1 MKKPKRMRTGSAPKR
16 ILLLCALIV
25 LTFFLSPA
33 AARLSLSKY
42 VLEPKTYTISL
53 TSAQQFP
60 LTAMAPIEGTA
71 QVGQLLTAG
80 ALTPADAMADAT
92 YQWFSSAAI
101 DGSYTAISGAT
112 AASCTL
118 SAAEYGRFIKVTVT
132 GGDGYSGQLTSAAV
146 GPVSAAPITIAA
158 LAGIT
163 VPVRG
168 EVPDLTVTANAQY
181 TAGISWSP
189 ADSPFKA
196 YTVYTAAIT
205 ITPNSGYTLDGVPEN
220 FFTVDGAA
228 ASHAANSGAVT
239 AVFPRTAPAVINLA
253 AIAGVTPPVI
263 GATPVAGI
271 SATEQYTASITWSPA
286 HSQFL
291 TDTIYTA
298 TITLTAKTG
307 YTLTGVAQ
315 NFFTVAGAAATN
327 AADSGVVTAVFP
339 ITALLPISLPAIEG
353 VTVPVK
359 GALPAASVTATEQ
372 YTAAISWSPADSP
385 FKANTVYTATIS
397 LTPKSGYTLA
407 GVAENFFTVAGAT
420 AANAANSGLIT
431 AIFPATAKEN
441 LTGVNLSGTA
451 IIGQQL
457 TAVDLIPSGAT
468 ATYQWQRCETID
480 GSYAD
485 IAEATD
491 IAYTL
496 VLADKNNY
504 LRVAASGSGNYSA
517 TVYSSPS
524 AKVSGIPLTGIG
536 EISGTTRQ
544 YETLTAGACSPAE
557 ATVSYQWL
565 RADSADGEYS
575 EIVGATSSTYTLVFD
590 DKNHYIKVRI
600 SGTGSYSGSVE
611 SVSSGPVV
619 FAATAITA
627 MAAINGTPYIGQT
640 LTAGALTPAEATASY
655 QWQQSTALNGTYTNI
670 SGATNSS
677 YYLTAAALN
686 QFYRVVATGSGTFSG
701 TVSAS
706 IGPIKTAAQQ
716 ITAIGA
722 ISGSTVSGQVL
733 TAGTLTPAEATVT
746 YQWQR
751 SDLSGSIYTDLAGAT
766 SASYTLSDADLNCY
780 LKVVATGYGAYTGT
794 VISPRSSLVA
804 TSTQNITSIG
814 AITGTAQVGS
824 MLTAGAV
831 APTNAT
837 VTYQWQTADS
847 LSGPFTDLSYATASS
862 YTVTA
867 ANLGKYLRVKATGS
881 GAYAASVESS
891 AVGSVTACP
900 LISITNISG
909 TTVITYTVTAGTVTP
924 AGATVSYQWQRSTNS
939 GSTYSDIL
947 GATSASYTLVA
958 ADNNLTNTIYIR
970 VAVTGIL
977 PYTGTVLSNY
987 IVPKANT
994 GGITAITAIADSI
1007 GLTEVF
1013 QSLTAGTVT
1022 PYGAT
1027 VTYQWYRCD
1036 TASGT
1041 YAVVNGATSKTYN
1054 ILGIDKGYFFK
1065 VEATGSGS
1073 YSGTV
1078 WSRYAG
1084 PITAAPL
1091 SAIGSISG
1099 TATIGQ
1105 VITAGNLTPSA
1116 ATVNYQWQR
1125 SDLNG
1130 ENYSDITGAT
1140 SNTYTLT
1147 AGDENRYLKVTVTGF
1162 GYYSGTLTS
1171 LRTGPV
1177 LTNATPITALSAI
1190 DGIARVGQT
1199 LNAGTTTPLGAT
1211 VTYQWQRCT
1220 EINGVYSNI
1229 SGATTATYTLT
1240 PSDLNQYIKLVVH
1253 GAGIY
1258 ATPAEGISSTALGP
1272 VAVCPI
1278 TAVSNII
1285 GKAEVDQILTAGT
1298 VTPYGATVSYQ
1309 WQRYVNG
1316 SYAAISGATA
1326 STYTLVTADNTYYI
1340 RVAVS
1345 GISGYSGMVYSN
1357 NTGPVGSPNAIS
1369 SISAITGVTKVSQV
1383 LTAGTVLPYG
1393 ASVSYQWQNS
1403 SEADGT
1409 YANISG
1415 ATSSS
1420 YTLTTA
1426 DYGKYL
1432 KVIAEGTGVY
1442 FGEVI
1447 STPTDLI
1454 SKGSITAISN
1464 ISGSTISGQTLTA
1477 GAVTP
1482 LGATVTYQWQRSDT
1496 SGSNYTNITDATA
1509 NTYLLTN
1516 ADVACYLR
1524 VLVTGSQSYESSV
1537 TSLPTAVISPSGTV
1551 PTALI
1556 SIAATGGTA
1565 RVGQTLTAGAV
1576 SPSNATVTYQ
1586 WQRSAGASDSAYANI
1601 SGAVASSYVLTAA
1614 DFGKYVRPVA
1624 TGSGTFSG
1632 SVNPSG
1638 TSITLKQLVTA
1649 GNITGTPA
1657 VGETVVAGVLTPA
1670 DATVTYQWQRASKNG
1685 TDYSNIAGAT
1695 GRSYTIV
1702 DADDDGYLKVLI
1714 VGTGAYET
1722 NPTAGLLSA
1731 AYGRI
1736 EPYPFKITA
1745 ISAITGIS
1753 QVGQLLHAGAT
1764 TPYGAAVTY
1773 QWLRK
1778 VAGAETYAEIIGAT
1792 ASSYTTTSSDYHAY
1806 IKVIATG
1813 AGSFS
1818 GWVESAPTAL
1828 IAAAPLTAIGSI
1840 SGTVATGQTITAG
1853 PLTPLDATVTY
1864 QWQRSDSS
1872 GLNFSN
1878 IANATEKTYLLGAS
1892 DLNCSLKV
1900 IATGTGSYT
1909 GTVTSSAAGPVS
1921 ATFQSLTSIGPI
1933 TGTATVNQ
1941 TLTAGAIVPTNA
1953 SVTYQWKRAD
1963 SSGGNYTDIS
1973 GATNSQYTLTAADYG
1988 KFIKV
1993 VATGSGVYAG
2003 SVENAA
2009 VKGAIA
2015 ACPITALGDFT
2026 GSCNIGQAFVAGVIT
2041 PANATVTYQWYLSN
2055 SPNPQ
2060 GWDLIGATTAAIVVP
2075 ENKLGSGQGTN
2086 TVGYYLKL
2094 VVTGSGAFS
2103 GSLEKVSVAIGA
2115 KTSLTPLTAIGSII
2129 GTTAPTQ
2136 LVSAGSL
2143 TPNGA
2148 TVTYQ
2153 WLRCLTSDGTYET
2166 ITAATSA
2173 SYTIQN
2179 TDLGYYLKVSA
2190 TGTGAYTGIVI
2201 SGFKGPVIALSQTT
2215 PITAISDIL
2224 YTTARNV
2231 TLTAG
2236 TVTPLLATVT
2246 YQWQVSSSIS
2256 GSYTDIAGAT
2266 ANTYTIPLT
2275 QTYGYY
2281 FKVKATGSGS
2291 YTGTVT
2297 SNYTGPVVETPTP
2310 LTSVA
2315 INGTAQAG
2323 QTLTAAVQPTNATVT
2338 YQWQIST
2345 TVNGTYTDLAGAT
2358 ASTFLVTVV
2367 EYNYYLRVVAIGSGA
2382 YTGTVISASTDRI
2395 AAFPISAMAP
2405 IGGTAVVGNTI
2416 TAGGLTPAAATGA
2429 YQWQISATGNAADFT
2444 DLAGATNA
2452 TLALSANELG
2462 QYLRVSLTGSG
2473 AYSGSYTSAAVG
2485 PVVYAE
2491 AAPVAGNVGSTGSA
2505 QVGQTMSGYY
2515 TYSDLNGDL
2524 QGTSTYRW
2532 LADNTAI
2539 SGATANTYLITAAEL
2554 GKTIQFEV
2562 TPIAL
2567 SGTLSGTA
2575 VRSTAGCAVVTADA
2589 PRANNVSISGSASV
2603 GQTLT
2608 GSYTYSDSNSD
2619 PEATSTFQ
2627 WYADDTPISGATSL
2641 TYLLTIAESGK
2652 TIRFEVTPAAQSGTT
2667 PGAASRSLP
2676 TPAVLVEEMAPL
2688 ALNVSILGTSMV
2700 GETLSVDY
2708 TYLDFNGDPEG
2719 DSQIQWYAS
2728 DLSDGSQM
2736 LILAGNPNRTAIS
2749 GATAR
2754 TLVITAALQQKQI
2767 DVEVTPVATRGK
2779 KIGNPARSAKTNAV
2793 TTDISLLTINGVTAP
2808 VKGAVPVVSL
2818 AETTEYTLSLVWSPA
2833 VSTFAANT
2841 VYTATIQVTPKA
2853 GYSLAKV
2860 KHNSFTVTGA
2870 VAANA
2875 AHSGSVTAVFPAT
2888 AKETLISV
2896 SISGNP
2902 VIGETLTMDQLLPAN
2917 AAVTYQWQRS
2927 TAFDGSY
2934 SDIAGANTNQY
2945 VLTAEDDLQY
2955 LRLSVS
2961 GSGNFTGTLS
2971 SVSIGPVSTQ
2981 GRVLNGI
2988 TAIGGLPQVANLL
3001 TAGVLTPAGA
3011 SATYQWQRCAT
3022 IDGEYLAISGATG
3035 SSYLLTADDY
3045 QAYLKVVATGSA
3057 GFSGV
3062 ITSAATAQV
3071 QKGPLTAISDVIG
3084 TTVIGQI
3091 LTAGTVTP
3099 LGASVTYQW
3108 QRCGT
3113 TGAYVD
3119 ITGATASSYQITGSD
3134 SQFFLRVIATGT
3146 GVYTGSVT
3154 SDSTVHKVTQSSVAL
3169 ISLAATGGS
3178 AQVGRTLTA
3187 GELTP
3192 YEATVT
3198 YQWYRSAAAEGEY
3211 EPIAGATNAAYT
3223 LTAADCNQYLRVTVL
3238 GSGLYTGSLTSI
3250 AVGPATTGV
3259 VSAIAAIK
3267 GTTMIGQTLSAGA
3280 LTPFE
3285 ASVTYQ
3291 WQKCRTAG
3299 GSYTDISGATS
3310 ATYTITAADF
3320 NYYLRVVATGY
3331 GSYTAAATS
3340 APTAGRVGSAHTPIS
3355 KIGAIVGLAQVGN
3368 TISAGAL
3375 TPAAATATYQWLR
3388 CSTEEGSYEPIAGAT
3403 GSTYR
3408 LTAADYNCYMKVTAV
3423 GSGSYSGSVT
3433 SAVSALTAACPITS
3447 ISDIIGTTTAGE
3459 TLTAGTV
3466 TPLGATVTY
3475 QWQTS
3480 DATDE
3485 TRFIDIAGA
3494 TAQNFIVLAEYN
3506 YRYLRVL
3513 VTGSG
3518 AYSGTI
3524 ASAQTTSRVVG
3535 TVLAT
3540 LSGMDPIVGTAKVGN
3555 TLTAGNLSPTGTDAT
3570 YQWQKCTVADG
3581 TYENIPGA
3589 ADNSYRLT
3597 AADYPYYLRVVATAS
3612 GSYIGKVVS
3621 AVAGP
3626 VEAGTITAL
3635 GPIGGMAA
3643 IGQTVSVG
3651 TIEPGG
3657 ATVTYQWQ
3665 ISPMADGV
3673 YTDLTGETFAHYTIS
3688 EADYNSYL
3696 KVTVTGS
3703 GSYSGSISSAPSS
3716 KISNASFALTAL
3728 EAIHGTAAV
3737 AQQLTA
3743 GAVSP
3748 AGATVTY
3755 QWQKCL
3761 TPDGQYEDIVGATK
3775 SYYLLTASE
3784 YGYYIRLAVN
3794 GSGNYGGSLSSLA
3807 TGLVQKAAVTAIA
3820 DLIGSTKIGL
3830 TLTAGELTPGG
3841 ATADYQWQRSDTGN
3855 GLTYSDIP
3863 GATAINY
3870 TMTGEDS
3877 YRYLRVIATGKG
3889 AYSGTVIS
3897 ESTVARVS
3905 AGELTPLQS
3914 IAAISGSAVVGQ
3926 TLTAG
3931 GLTPHGTATYQWQ
3944 RCATADGSF
3953 ENISGASKTT
3963 YVLTAADLNYFF
3975 KVVATGSGVYTGSVI
3990 SSATAGVTACPIT
4003 GIGATAGSLAVGQ
4016 ALTAGTAQ
4024 PATANLTYQWQR
4036 SAAVGGAYLNIDGA
4050 QQNTYVLQAED
4061 AGYYLKVVITGV
4073 NGYTGSITSA
4083 YCGPVGLTLTPITA
4097 ITAINGTAQVGSVL
4111 TAGSLTPGN
4120 ATVTYQWQRAAEA
4133 NGTYDDIPGA
4143 TAKNY
4148 TLQVE
4153 DYAKYIRVRATGSGS
4168 YAETVTSAATG
4179 QVLACPLTAI
4189 SDLIGT
4195 TRQGQ
4200 TLTAGSV
4207 SPLGATVTYEWQVT
4221 RTPGSGTPA
4230 VISGATAATYYIA
4243 DLRYSQNYI
4252 RVVATGTGAYTGSVA
4267 SAYSVSIITGGT
4279 ATALSSIAA
4288 TSGGAQVGSL
4298 LTAGVLSPS
4307 GATATYQWQK
4317 CETENGVYANIP
4329 GAAGKTYRLSAADYN
4344 YYLKVVAT
4352 GSGSYSG
4359 VKTSEAVGPV
4369 SLAPVT
4375 AIGPIRGSTIKGETL
4390 TAGSITPLA
4399 ATVNYQWQSSNASN
4413 GSFTDI
4419 AGETQES
4426 YTMQES
4432 DLNRYLRV
4440 MVSGTGSYFGSV
4452 YSVATGPVV
4461 NSAIPITAFG
4471 PISGTVQV
4479 GQLLTAGSVTPN
4491 GASVT
4496 YQWQRANSAGGS
4508 YSDIAGATAASYML
4522 TADDYNKFLVVKVS
4536 GAGVYNGTQI
4546 SAETAAVASCPITAI
4561 SPIIGSTTEGQTLTA
4576 GTVLPLGATVTYQWQ
4591 ACQTPDSGPIDL
4603 INGAIANT
4611 YVVNLQYSWS
4621 FLRVVVTGSGAY
4633 SGTIESA
4640 YTTGRVTSA
4649 PATAISAMAAI
4660 QGTAQVG
4667 SQLTAGNLTPAAAT
4681 ATYQWQRGTAST
4693 GNFEDILGA
4702 TDKNYTPTETDDSS
4716 YLRVI
4721 ITGSGSYSG
4730 VKTSEAVGPVRAA
4743 EEAPFVSSVAI
4754 SGTAQVGQT
4763 LTGNYTYSDVNGD
4776 LEGSSIF
4783 RWYADDTEIPGA
4795 TELTYVLTVSELGKA
4810 IRFEVTPIAAS
4821 GITSGTAVQS
4831 AATANVVAAETAPSV
4846 SLVSISGLLQVGKT
4860 LTGSYIYSDVNGDP
4874 EGSSIFRWFADD
4886 TEISGA
4892 TERTYVLSA
4901 NELGKAVR
4909 FEVTPVA
4916 ASGILAGSAV
4926 LSEATA
4932 AVAETAAEAAPTADA
4947 VGISGTAQVGQTLT
4961 GNYTYSDV
4969 NGDLEGSSIFRWFAD
4984 DTEISG
4990 ATERTYVL
4998 SANELGKAIQFE
5010 VTPMAATG
5018 TSSGLAAIST
5028 ATAAVLPAEAAPQA
5042 TNVTISGMAQFGQTL
5057 TGNYSYSDVNGDLEG
5072 SSIFRWYADGVLI
5085 TGAEAKTYLVTA
5097 AVIGAVLKF
5106 EVTPIAATGITAG
5119 SAVESAATAA
5129 VTAKP
5134 IDLTVISGITPPVK
5148 NAAPDLMVDATSQYT
5163 ATIVWNPS
5171 PGDKFKKNIVYTA
5184 VISLTAAE
5192 GYTTIGIP
5200 DNYFSIAGAVTVT
5213 NSADSGTVSA
5223 IFPKTGND

>member
-1 MKKPKRMRTGSAPKR
+1 MSAQKL
-16 ILLLCALIV
+16 ILLLCALI
-25 LTFFLSPA
+25 LLIFFISPA

-42 VLEPKTYTISL
+42 VLETKTYTISVA
-53 TSAQQFP
+53 SAEQFP
-60 LTAMAPIEGTA
+60 ITAMAALQGTA

-80 ALTPADAMADAT
+80 ALTPADAMATAT
-92 YQWFSSAAI
+92 YQWFSCATV
-101 DGSYTAISGAT
+101 DGSYTEISGAT
-112 AASCTL
+112 AASYTL
-118 SAAEYGRFIKVTVT
+118 TAAEYGKFIHVVVT
-132 GGDGYSGQLTSAAV
+132 GSGGYSGQLTSTAV

-158 LAGIT
+158 LLEIT
-163 VPVRG
+163 VPVKG
-168 EVPDLTVTANAQY
+168 ELPDQTVAANAEY
-181 TAGISWSP
+181 TAAITWSP
-189 ADSPFKA
+189 VDSPFKA
-196 YTVYTAAIT
+196 YTIYTAAIT
-205 ITPNSGYTLDGVPEN
+205 ITPNTGYTLTGVAED
-220 FFTVDGAA
+220 FFTVAGAV
-228 ASHAANSGAVT
+228 ASNAANSGAVT
-239 AVFPRTAPAVINLA
+239 AVFPRTAPTVINLA
-253 AIAGVTPPVI
+253 AIAGVTPPMI
-263 GATPVAGI
+263 GATPVGSI
-271 SATEQYTASITWSPA
+271 TETDQYTASLTWSPA
-286 HSQFL
+286 HSQFSA
-291 TDTIYTA
+291 DTIYTA
-298 TITLTAKTG
+298 SITLTAKTG

-315 NFFTVAGAAATN
+315 NFFTVAGAVATN

-339 ITALLPISLPAIEG
+339 KTALVPISFSAIAGITA
-353 VTVPVK
+353 PVK
-359 GALPAASVTATEQ
+359 GALPTTSVMATEQ
-372 YTAAISWSPADSP
+372 YTATISWSPADSP

-397 LTPKSGYTLA
+397 LTPKTGYTLA

-420 AANAANSGLIT
+420 AANTANSGLIT
-431 AIFPATAKEN
+431 AVFPATAKES
-441 LTGVNLSGTA
+441 LTAVGLSGTA
-451 IIGQQL
+451 TIGQQL
-457 TAVDLIPSGAT
+457 TAVDLLPSGAT
-468 ATYQWQRCETID
+468 ATYQWQRSETID
-480 GSYAD
+480 GTYVD
-485 IAEATD
+485 IAGATNT
-491 IAYTL
+491 AYTL
-496 VLADKNNY
+496 VLADKDNY

-524 AKVSGIPLTGIG
+524 AKVSGIAL
-536 EISGTTRQ
+536 ISINAITGTTRQ
-544 YETLTAGACSPAE
+544 YETLTAGSFSPTE

-565 RADSADGEYS
+565 RSDSASGEYS
-575 EIVGATSSTYTLVFD
+575 EIAGATSSTYTLVFD
-590 DKNHYIKVRI
+590 DNNHYIKVRI

-686 QFYRVVATGSGTFSG
+686 QFYRVVAIGSGTFSG

-722 ISGSTVSGQVL
+722 ISGSTVSGQIL

-794 VISPRSSLVA
+794 VISARSGPVA

-824 MLTAGAV
+824 TLTAGAV

-837 VTYQWQTADS
+837 VTYQWQTADN
-847 LSGPFTDLSYATASS
+847 LSGPYTDLSNATSSS

-867 ANLGKYLRVKATGS
+867 ANFGKFLRVKVTGS
-881 GAYAASVESS
+881 GAYAATVNSD

-909 TTVITYTVTAGTVTP
+909 TAVTTYTVTAGTVAP
-924 AGATVSYQWQRSTNS
+924 AGATVNYQWRRYTS
-939 GSTYSDIL
+939 SDP
-947 GATSASYTLVA
+947 AASYTVIGSNAAGYLLTAADENTYLRVA
-958 ADNNLTNTIYIR
+958 AIGT
-970 VAVTGIL
+970 AA
-977 PYTGTVLSNY
+977 YTGTVLSNY

-1041 YAVVNGATSKTYN
+1041 YAVVNGATSKNYN

-1258 ATPAEGISSTALGP
+1258 ATPAEGISSTTFGP

-1309 WQRYVNG
+1309 WQRYING

-1345 GISGYSGMVYSN
+1345 GISGYSGTVYSN

-1496 SGSNYTNITDATA
+1496 SGNNYTNITDATA

-1537 TSLPTAVISPSGTV
+1537 TSLPTAVISPSGTAT
-1551 PTALI
+1551 TALI

-1565 RVGQTLTAGAV
+1565 GVGQTLTAGAV

-1601 SGAVASSYVLTAA
+1601 SGATTSSYVLTAA

-1670 DATVTYQWQRASKNG
+1670 DATVTYQWLRASKNG
-1685 TDYSNIAGAT
+1685 TTYSNIAGAT

-1828 IAAAPLTAIGSI
+1828 IAAAPLTAIGGI
-1840 SGTVATGQTITAG
+1840 SGTVATGQIITAG
-1853 PLTPLDATVTY
+1853 LLTPVEATATY
-1864 QWQRSDSS
+1864 QWQRSDTS
-1872 GLNFSN
+1872 GANFSN
-1878 IANATEKTYLLGAS
+1878 IADATGSTYLLGAS

-1921 ATFQSLTSIGPI
+1921 ATFQSITSIGPI

-1963 SSGGNYTDIS
+1963 SSGGSYTAIS

-1993 VATGSGVYAG
+1993 VATGSGSYAG
-2003 SVENAA
+2003 SVENAV
-2009 VKGAIA
+2009 VKGAVA

-2026 GSCNIGQAFVAGVIT
+2026 GACNVGQALVAGAIT
-2041 PANATVTYQWYLSN
+2041 PSNATVIYEWYISDQKKADP
-2055 SPNPQ
+2055 SS
-2060 GWDLIGATTAAIVVP
+2060 WTVIGATTDAIVIP
-2075 ENKLGSGQGTN
+2075 ENKIGAGSGTDN
-2086 TVGYYLKL
+2086 IGYYIKV

-2103 GSLEKVSVAIGA
+2103 GTQSKVVGPIGS
-2115 KTSLTPLTAIGSII
+2115 TLNLTPLTAIGSII

-2405 IGGTAVVGNTI
+2405 ISGTATVGNTI

-2444 DLAGATNA
+2444 DLAGATSA

-2473 AYSGSYTSAAVG
+2473 AYSGSYISAAVG

-2539 SGATANTYLITAAEL
+2539 SGATASTYLITAAEL

-2575 VRSTAGCAVVTADA
+2575 VRSTASCAVVTADA

-2627 WYADDTPISGATSL
+2627 WYADDTLISGANSL
-2641 TYLLTIAESGK
+2641 TYLLTLAESGK
-2652 TIRFEVTPAAQSGTT
+2652 TIRFEVTPAAQSGTS
-2667 PGAASRSLP
+2667 PGAASKSAP
-2676 TPAVLVEEMAPL
+2676 TAVVSVEEMAPM

-2700 GETLSVDY
+2700 GETLTVDY
-2708 TYLDFNGDPEG
+2708 TYLDLNGDPEG

-2728 DLSDGSQM
+2728 DLSDGSEM
-2736 LILAGNPNRTAIS
+2736 LMLAGNSSRTAIS

-2818 AETTEYTLSLVWSPA
+2818 AETTEYTLSW
-2833 VSTFAANT
+2833 
-2841 VYTATIQVTPKA
+2841 
-2853 GYSLAKV
+2853 
-2860 KHNSFTVTGA
+2860 
-2870 VAANA
+2870 
-2875 AHSGSVTAVFPAT
+2875 
-2888 AKETLISV
+2888 
-2896 SISGNP
+2896 
-2902 VIGETLTMDQLLPAN
+2902 
-2917 AAVTYQWQRS
+2917 
-2927 TAFDGSY
+2927 
-2934 SDIAGANTNQY
+2934 
-2945 VLTAEDDLQY
+2945 
-2955 LRLSVS
+2955 
-2961 GSGNFTGTLS
+2961 
-2971 SVSIGPVSTQ
+2971 
-2981 GRVLNGI
+2981 
-2988 TAIGGLPQVANLL
+2988 
-3001 TAGVLTPAGA
+3001 
-3011 SATYQWQRCAT
+3011 
-3022 IDGEYLAISGATG
+3022 
-3035 SSYLLTADDY
+3035 
-3045 QAYLKVVATGSA
+3045 
-3057 GFSGV
+3057 
-3062 ITSAATAQV
+3062 
-3071 QKGPLTAISDVIG
+3071 
-3084 TTVIGQI
+3084 
-3091 LTAGTVTP
+3091 
-3099 LGASVTYQW
+3099 
-3108 QRCGT
+3108 
-3113 TGAYVD
+3113 
-3119 ITGATASSYQITGSD
+3119 
-3134 SQFFLRVIATGT
+3134 
-3146 GVYTGSVT
+3146 
-3154 SDSTVHKVTQSSVAL
+3154 
-3169 ISLAATGGS
+3169 
-3178 AQVGRTLTA
+3178 
-3187 GELTP
+3187 
-3192 YEATVT
+3192 
-3198 YQWYRSAAAEGEY
+3198 
-3211 EPIAGATNAAYT
+3211 
-3223 LTAADCNQYLRVTVL
+3223 
-3238 GSGLYTGSLTSI
+3238 
-3250 AVGPATTGV
+3250 
-3259 VSAIAAIK
+3259 
-3267 GTTMIGQTLSAGA
+3267 
-3280 LTPFE
+3280 
-3285 ASVTYQ
+3285 
-3291 WQKCRTAG
+3291 
-3299 GSYTDISGATS
+3299 
-3310 ATYTITAADF
+3310 
-3320 NYYLRVVATGY
+3320 
-3331 GSYTAAATS
+3331 
-3340 APTAGRVGSAHTPIS
+3340 
-3355 KIGAIVGLAQVGN
+3355 
-3368 TISAGAL
+3368 
-3375 TPAAATATYQWLR
+3375 
-3388 CSTEEGSYEPIAGAT
+3388 
-3403 GSTYR
+3403 
-3408 LTAADYNCYMKVTAV
+3408 
-3423 GSGSYSGSVT
+3423 
-3433 SAVSALTAACPITS
+3433 
-3447 ISDIIGTTTAGE
+3447 
-3459 TLTAGTV
+3459 
-3466 TPLGATVTY
+3466 
-3475 QWQTS
+3475 
-3480 DATDE
+3480 
-3485 TRFIDIAGA
+3485 
-3494 TAQNFIVLAEYN
+3494 
-3506 YRYLRVL
+3506 
-3513 VTGSG
+3513 
-3518 AYSGTI
+3518 
-3524 ASAQTTSRVVG
+3524 
-3535 TVLAT
+3535 
-3540 LSGMDPIVGTAKVGN
+3540 
-3555 TLTAGNLSPTGTDAT
+3555 
-3570 YQWQKCTVADG
+3570 
-3581 TYENIPGA
+3581 
-3589 ADNSYRLT
+3589 
-3597 AADYPYYLRVVATAS
+3597 
-3612 GSYIGKVVS
+3612 
-3621 AVAGP
+3621 
-3626 VEAGTITAL
+3626 
-3635 GPIGGMAA
+3635 
-3643 IGQTVSVG
+3643 
-3651 TIEPGG
+3651 
-3657 ATVTYQWQ
+3657 
-3665 ISPMADGV
+3665 
-3673 YTDLTGETFAHYTIS
+3673 
-3688 EADYNSYL
+3688 
-3696 KVTVTGS
+3696 
-3703 GSYSGSISSAPSS
+3703 
-3716 KISNASFALTAL
+3716 
-3728 EAIHGTAAV
+3728 
-3737 AQQLTA
+3737 
-3743 GAVSP
+3743 
-3748 AGATVTY
+3748 
-3755 QWQKCL
+3755 
-3761 TPDGQYEDIVGATK
+3761 
-3775 SYYLLTASE
+3775 
-3784 YGYYIRLAVN
+3784 
-3794 GSGNYGGSLSSLA
+3794 
-3807 TGLVQKAAVTAIA
+3807 
-3820 DLIGSTKIGL
+3820 
-3830 TLTAGELTPGG
+3830 
-3841 ATADYQWQRSDTGN
+3841 
-3855 GLTYSDIP
+3855 
-3863 GATAINY
+3863 
-3870 TMTGEDS
+3870 
-3877 YRYLRVIATGKG
+3877 
-3889 AYSGTVIS
+3889 
-3897 ESTVARVS
+3897 
-3905 AGELTPLQS
+3905 
-3914 IAAISGSAVVGQ
+3914 
-3926 TLTAG
+3926 
-3931 GLTPHGTATYQWQ
+3931 
-3944 RCATADGSF
+3944 
-3953 ENISGASKTT
+3953 
-3963 YVLTAADLNYFF
+3963 
-3975 KVVATGSGVYTGSVI
+3975 
-3990 SSATAGVTACPIT
+3990 
-4003 GIGATAGSLAVGQ
+4003 
-4016 ALTAGTAQ
+4016 
-4024 PATANLTYQWQR
+4024 
-4036 SAAVGGAYLNIDGA
+4036 
-4050 QQNTYVLQAED
+4050 
-4061 AGYYLKVVITGV
+4061 
-4073 NGYTGSITSA
+4073 
-4083 YCGPVGLTLTPITA
+4083 
-4097 ITAINGTAQVGSVL
+4097 
-4111 TAGSLTPGN
+4111 
-4120 ATVTYQWQRAAEA
+4120 
-4133 NGTYDDIPGA
+4133 
-4143 TAKNY
+4143 
-4148 TLQVE
+4148 
-4153 DYAKYIRVRATGSGS
+4153 
-4168 YAETVTSAATG
+4168 
-4179 QVLACPLTAI
+4179 
-4189 SDLIGT
+4189 
-4195 TRQGQ
+4195 
-4200 TLTAGSV
+4200 
-4207 SPLGATVTYEWQVT
+4207 
-4221 RTPGSGTPA
+4221 
-4230 VISGATAATYYIA
+4230 
-4243 DLRYSQNYI
+4243 
-4252 RVVATGTGAYTGSVA
+4252 
-4267 SAYSVSIITGGT
+4267 
-4279 ATALSSIAA
+4279 
-4288 TSGGAQVGSL
+4288 
-4298 LTAGVLSPS
+4298 
-4307 GATATYQWQK
+4307 
-4317 CETENGVYANIP
+4317 
-4329 GAAGKTYRLSAADYN
+4329 
-4344 YYLKVVAT
+4344 
-4352 GSGSYSG
+4352 
-4359 VKTSEAVGPV
+4359 
-4369 SLAPVT
+4369 
-4375 AIGPIRGSTIKGETL
+4375 
-4390 TAGSITPLA
+4390 
-4399 ATVNYQWQSSNASN
+4399 
-4413 GSFTDI
+4413 
-4419 AGETQES
+4419 
-4426 YTMQES
+4426 
-4432 DLNRYLRV
+4432 
-4440 MVSGTGSYFGSV
+4440 
-4452 YSVATGPVV
+4452 
-4461 NSAIPITAFG
+4461 
-4471 PISGTVQV
+4471 
-4479 GQLLTAGSVTPN
+4479 
-4491 GASVT
+4491 
-4496 YQWQRANSAGGS
+4496 
-4508 YSDIAGATAASYML
+4508 
-4522 TADDYNKFLVVKVS
+4522 
-4536 GAGVYNGTQI
+4536 
-4546 SAETAAVASCPITAI
+4546 
-4561 SPIIGSTTEGQTLTA
+4561 
-4576 GTVLPLGATVTYQWQ
+4576 
-4591 ACQTPDSGPIDL
+4591 
-4603 INGAIANT
+4603 
-4611 YVVNLQYSWS
+4611 
-4621 FLRVVVTGSGAY
+4621 
-4633 SGTIESA
+4633 
-4640 YTTGRVTSA
+4640 
-4649 PATAISAMAAI
+4649 
-4660 QGTAQVG
+4660 
-4667 SQLTAGNLTPAAAT
+4667 
-4681 ATYQWQRGTAST
+4681 
-4693 GNFEDILGA
+4693 
-4702 TDKNYTPTETDDSS
+4702 
-4716 YLRVI
+4716 
-4721 ITGSGSYSG
+4721 
-4730 VKTSEAVGPVRAA
+4730 
-4743 EEAPFVSSVAI
+4743 
-4754 SGTAQVGQT
+4754 
-4763 LTGNYTYSDVNGD
+4763 
-4776 LEGSSIF
+4776 
-4783 RWYADDTEIPGA
+4783 
-4795 TELTYVLTVSELGKA
+4795 
-4810 IRFEVTPIAAS
+4810 
-4821 GITSGTAVQS
+4821 
-4831 AATANVVAAETAPSV
+4831 
-4846 SLVSISGLLQVGKT
+4846 SGLL
-4860 LTGSYIYSDVNGDP
+4860 
-4874 EGSSIFRWFADD
+4874 
-4886 TEISGA
+4886 
-4892 TERTYVLSA
+4892 
-4901 NELGKAVR
+4901 
-4909 FEVTPVA
+4909 
-4916 ASGILAGSAV
+4916 
-4926 LSEATA
+4926 
-4932 AVAETAAEAAPTADA
+4932 
-4947 VGISGTAQVGQTLT
+4947 
-4961 GNYTYSDV
+4961 
-4969 NGDLEGSSIFRWFAD
+4969 
-4984 DTEISG
+4984 
-4990 ATERTYVL
+4990 
-4998 SANELGKAIQFE
+4998 
-5010 VTPMAATG
+5010 
-5018 TSSGLAAIST
+5018 
-5028 ATAAVLPAEAAPQA
+5028 
-5042 TNVTISGMAQFGQTL
+5042 
-5057 TGNYSYSDVNGDLEG
+5057 
-5072 SSIFRWYADGVLI
+5072 
-5085 TGAEAKTYLVTA
+5085 
-5097 AVIGAVLKF
+5097 
-5106 EVTPIAATGITAG
+5106 
-5119 SAVESAATAA
+5119 
-5129 VTAKP
+5129 
-5134 IDLTVISGITPPVK
+5134 
-5148 NAAPDLMVDATSQYT
+5148 
-5163 ATIVWNPS
+5163 
-5171 PGDKFKKNIVYTA
+5171 
-5184 VISLTAAE
+5184 
-5192 GYTTIGIP
+5192 
-5200 DNYFSIAGAVTVT
+5200 
-5213 NSADSGTVSA
+5213 
-5223 IFPKTGND
+5223 